1 MSRTPSILQKLSR
14 KVEIIWEKINGLD
27 FSTVTPVVE
36 LDLDESLV
44 LNGNENFMVGF

>member
-1 MSRTPSILQKLSR
+1 MVFGKVIKKLSG
-14 KVEIIWEKINGLD
+14 KKINGLD